1 MEYTLVA
8 IRAGGGT
15 AHPEMGGWW
24 RTAPSPAGTRLT
36 AVHQNGIT
44 RGDTGSVGTQT
55 IYSLRD
61 RGLLE
66 AVEGTGNRVH
76 PAYRLTA
83 AGASLA
89 EELSLGGLT

>member
-1 MEYTLVA
+1 V
-8 IRAGGGT
+8 AGG
-15 AHPEMGGWW
+15 ALRLRQP
-24 RTAPSPAGTRLT
+24 GTRLT